1 VRVSHATPLPRS
13 VTTSFSNFYLVQRF
27 GSFELAISVV
37 ESRVTTSLY
46 YHSWLRSSTPFIFLQ
61 RTCPTSTTSP
71 RTLRFQN
78 PKKRVSWSLSR
89 TRSVGE
95 MRLLQ
100 LPLRVREVI
109 LGVHTRQPPITRRS
123 RAERWRYVN
132 TACLCSSGCGLERR
146 LSSTHLTLHTH
157 HTPTH
162 THNYPIPHLLQH
174 APRTRASTRLP
185 SAPRPR
191 PPTTCPRDPRILA
204 ARLPKAP
211 GWAARPELG
220 ALVSQ

>member
-1 VRVSHATPLPRS
+1 MRVSRHATPLPAI
-13 VTTSFSNFYLVQRF
+13 LELLPCPPVQRF
-27 GSFELAISVV
+27 GVV
-37 ESRVTTSLY
+37 ELRVTTSLY

-109 LGVHTRQPPITRRS
+109 LGVHTRQPPSTRRS

-132 TACLCSSGCGLERR
+132 TACLCSSGCGLERKVV
-146 LSSTHLTLHTH
+146 L
-157 HTPTH
+157 
-162 THNYPIPHLLQH
+162 H
-174 APRTRASTRLP
+174 APNSSHTDTYTQLPYTPHTTTRSANSRVHQTTQRAEAAAPNNMPSRSPNFGGAPPQGTGDRKSTR
-185 SAPRPR
+185 
-191 PPTTCPRDPRILA
+191 
-204 ARLPKAP
+204 
-211 GWAARPELG
+211 
-220 ALVSQ
+220 